1 MRHIRHALFTFA
13 AVAAA
18 ATVTAKP
25 YAVFHTSA
33 GDFVCEL
40 FPDKAPKT
48 VENFVG
54 LAKGTKDWQNPSTRE
69 VMKGK
74 PLYSGTVFHRCIPGF
89 MIQGGDPLGTG
100 VGGPGYQFEDEFSDL
115 KFDKPGLLAMAN
127 RGPATNGSQFF
138 VTVAETPHLN
148 NKHTI
153 FGKVVEGMSV
163 VEKIVNA
170 PGDSRSGRPVNAVT
184 LKSVEIVDS
193 LPGKTGEAQAKSA
206 ASASAEK
213 PASDAKDTS
222 ASKQ

>member
-1 MRHIRHALFTFA
+1 MRHIRQALFTFA

-54 LAKGTKDWQNPSTRE
+54 LAKGTKEWQNPTTRE
-69 VMKGK
+69 VVKGK
-74 PLYSGTVFHRCIPGF
+74 SLYSGTIFHRCIPGF
-89 MIQGGDPLGTG
+89 MIQGGDPLGSG
-100 VGGPGYQFEDEFSDL
+100 AGGPGYQFEDEFSDL
-115 KFDKPGLLAMAN
+115 KFDQPGLLAMAN
-127 RGPATNGSQFF
+127 RGPNTNGSQFF
-138 VTVAETPHLN
+138 VTVSEPSHLN
-148 NKHTI
+148 NKYTI

-170 PGDSRSGRPVNAVT
+170 PGDPRSGKPVNPVT
-184 LKSVEIVDS
+184 LKSVEIVES
-193 LPGKTGEAQAKSA
+193 LPGKAADTGAKSA
-206 ASASAEK
+206 TGPAPAK
-213 PASDAKDTS
+213 PATDAKDTS
-222 ASKQ
+222 ASK